1 MPDFNELLESIQSQ
15 AKTYDSNYLSDN
27 NQSQSISLVTPK
39 QEQLSF
45 NDYTPF
51 KKETVYADLS
61 SGERVAMFENYIP
74 GTNNEERLAQ
84 TQSTGDKWAN
94 GALKF
99 GAKTFNAIIGGTLG
113 VVNGVGEGLSGG
125 SVYDNDFSNWLADLD
140 TKLNYQLPNYYT
152 EQEKNA
158 GTFSQMGSANFWADK
173 FLGGLSFTAGA
184 VVSEGIWAWAT
195 GGTSLATT
203 GARLGARGAS
213 LFGKATKVG
222 AWGLKNLDEATTI
235 AGMSKYRNLL
245 ETVPGKMYQAGTI
258 GKNTA
263 LALGKT
269 GELVSTAG
277 FAIRSA
283 GYEASVEALQY
294 KREAEEN
301 FYSNFAELNG
311 REPSIEET
319 TEFQKNLNDSANA
332 VFTANMAI
340 VGASNI
346 VTMGH
351 ILDIKNP
358 INLGIGKFID
368 RKAFGYG
375 LDKATGEVLKSS
387 AKQKIARNVFDFVIR
402 PGFTE
407 GLFEE
412 GLQGTTTKTANR
424 WIEHTYNPKHTAD
437 NFNTIDAMKESLSE
451 QYGSQEGWKEN
462 MLGILVGVVGGSVN
476 TYQGQKNKAKDLEF
490 EASVGQMYKPEGQTL
505 QSALLGFK
513 IQSANRTQAF
523 AQEAKEEAQKGNIT
537 KSTLANESSVLNM
550 INARQVLGDSN
561 SQIVTRTK
569 ESLDLIK
576 PEQWLEM
583 GVEVDQIEQEKND
596 RIKRV
601 SELADQWKTNKKYVQ
616 YMLGNK
622 LVGEDALGETA
633 LETSTNTQFNKN
645 AALVEAMT
653 WTLTTGENSQKH
665 MLDAQKVFSR
675 ELGQEKT
682 KVLDIIS
689 QKEQLKKETQ
699 VELNKLTKQH
709 SLLSKKRDVLTK
721 KIAKLDAQPKL
732 TDQNKKGLQPRVAL
746 TEQLLEL
753 ETQLTEVTN
762 GLEVIAEDLN
772 SANDYN
778 KGLNDVNLNQ
788 DISKP
793 LITGQDLID
802 LETNTVKFRNS
813 IEAFS
818 STNPQKYQYLIDV
831 LDEYGQ
837 AKAIFMQSQASHKA
851 FVSKDFKLQN
861 VGSWIGGKMS
871 KNKKMSENTS
881 EWLNDVLKTYTEY
894 KAEGLREEQEVEV
907 TPTVE
912 VDKKEAVGK
921 TQEQINQ
928 DKIDELENERLKELS
943 SLQDK
948 KQVYE
953 LGEVDGDFINL
964 SQFLT
969 DYNLKEDFNFITD
982 IFEDKKIKVSFDGKH
997 AGGLPSVAS
1006 LDRAIINNRLNIIFT
1021 VNKENFNKKNL
1032 EEKKSIVAH
1041 EMVHGLIALK
1051 LNEKGSLNDKNF
1063 YKGLNSIFTDAKTFF
1078 NSAKS
1083 GQNLKNRDILQKSF
1097 DIKELTDIEGK
1108 LNYIDNE
1115 IEELAT
1121 LGLTDLTFIK
1131 FLKLIESD
1139 KSVTIQENL
1148 WTKLVNVVGEFI
1160 GISNNKFTELLS
1172 FIQTEL
1178 DIETT
1183 NSSSSKENIKNINE
1197 KYDKRIK
1204 EVGSILQN
1212 QIPKTKIEIY
1222 KDKIKKALEM
1232 YDFTPIAGSYEDVVL
1247 QEPTQAE
1254 VDEYI
1259 TLKKEEKNNSLFSER
1274 LRELTNKLSNW
1285 KLLNSTIDDEN
1296 ASIVETLALIE
1307 QLERKVE
1314 QEQTKVELTQE
1325 DIQNLS
1331 SPIEGVNN
1339 INDYGLGINANA
1351 SVTVQRPAGLD
1362 VYRFSHM
1369 SVEEMAKRVGAETI
1383 IIDNEVVS
1391 PNTKPKIDKNIV
1403 INGIEFVYRPQGK
1416 LELKISDYDQASLM
1430 FNFIVVDTGAV
1441 TWSYSDVYTKKGED
1455 VVKLDSMFF
1464 DDIDSS
1470 KAFNLKPGDK
1480 LKLVVNNTD
1489 GFNTEKSTE
1498 KEFKI
1503 FLQDKNGNRIQT
1515 LKASRELGNKDI
1527 VNEPFLQLR
1536 NEAFKRWVAE
1546 GRPDKTDLGIEVEVE
1561 NIFMGSPEIK
1571 LDGDFNFTE
1580 RATTEVLAT
1589 GYIQDGKATLS
1600 REIPE
1605 INYTYVGKLKNGLKN
1620 PIVII
1625 KKGAYNVAFPISVI
1639 RKVDSKINEL
1649 NGILNSSLSPQEKT
1663 LKIND
1668 LIVENSIEHL
1678 QIGFSELESE
1688 SLKIAFENNESY
1700 TTAEEFA
1707 DKKYKKENL
1716 VQDATI
1722 KINLENLDRAISDV
1736 KVRFNLETIS
1746 YKVPIETKNDN
1757 LTEVENSLNDLA
1769 LELYKDY
1776 TTNASTTYLDSKG
1789 NILEDTTYTDALDE
1803 EVREPKSQLDKIR
1816 NINLLIQAF
1825 SQKLPKIV
1833 EQALGAEKIKEVKG
1847 LIKQY
1852 TFIKKQITPKEEIKK
1867 DICT

>member
-1 MPDFNELLESIQSQ
+1 MDEVKSIDELYNDLVKRQNQPKEFVGLGSQMAMSSKQGKLDFKE
-15 AKTYDSNYLSDN
+15 
-27 NQSQSISLVTPK
+27 ISPYKRTDAF
-39 QEQLSF
+39 Q
-45 NDYTPF
+45 T
-51 KKETVYADLS
+51 LS
-61 SGERVAMFENYIP
+61 SGAEVAKFDNYIA
-74 GTNNEERLAQ
+74 GTNNEERLALN
-84 TQSTGDKWAN
+84 QSTGDKWAN
-94 GALKF
+94 GILKAS
-99 GAKTFNAIIGGTLG
+99 AKGFNAVLGGTLG
-113 VVNGVGEGLSGG
+113 VVNGVAEGLSGG
-125 SVYDNDFSNWLADLD
+125 SVYDNDFSNWLADVD
-140 TKLNYQLPNYYT
+140 TKFNYQLPNWYT
-152 EQEKNA
+152 EQEKKA
-158 GTFSQMGSANFWADK
+158 GVFSQMGTANFWADK

-184 VVSEGIWAWAT
+184 IVSEGIWAWAT

-245 ETVPGKMYQAGTI
+245 ESVPGKLGVNSKQA
-258 GKNTA
+258 A
-263 LALGKT
+263 LIAGKT
-269 GELVSTAG
+269 GELISTAG
-277 FAIRSA
+277 FAVRSA

-301 FYSNFAELNG
+301 FYSSFAELNG
-311 REPSIEET
+311 REPSTEET

-375 LDKATGEVLKSS
+375 LDKATGEVLKAS
-387 AKQKIARNVFDFVIR
+387 AKQKIARNVFDFAIK
-402 PGFTE
+402 PGLTE

-412 GLQGTTTKTANR
+412 GLQGVTTKTANK

-490 EASVGQMYKPEGQTL
+490 EASVGQMYKPEGQVL

-537 KSTLANESSVLNM
+537 KSTLAHESSVLNM
-550 INARQVLGDSN
+550 INGRQVLGDSN
-561 SQIVTRTK
+561 SQIVSRTK

-583 GVEVDQIEQEKND
+583 GVEADQIEQEKTD
-596 RIKRV
+596 RISRV

-665 MLDAQKVFSR
+665 MLDAQKVFNR

-709 SLLSKKRDVLTK
+709 SLLSKKREVLTK

-788 DISKP
+788 EFSKP
-793 LITGQDLID
+793 LNTGQDLID
-802 LETNTVKFRNS
+802 LENNTVKFKNS
-813 IEAFS
+813 VEAFS

-851 FVSKDFKLQN
+851 FISKDFKLQN
-861 VGSWIGGKMS
+861 VGSWIGGKIS

-894 KAEGLREEQEVEV
+894 KAEGLREEQEVVV

-912 VDKKEAVGK
+912 DIDKKEAVVK
-921 TQEQINQ
+921 QE
-928 DKIDELENERLKELS
+928 
-943 SLQDK
+943 
-948 KQVYE
+948 
-953 LGEVDGDFINL
+953 
-964 SQFLT
+964 
-969 DYNLKEDFNFITD
+969 
-982 IFEDKKIKVSFDGKH
+982 
-997 AGGLPSVAS
+997 
-1006 LDRAIINNRLNIIFT
+1006 T
-1021 VNKENFNKKNL
+1021 V
-1032 EEKKSIVAH
+1032 
-1041 EMVHGLIALK
+1041 
-1051 LNEKGSLNDKNF
+1051 
-1063 YKGLNSIFTDAKTFF
+1063 
-1078 NSAKS
+1078 
-1083 GQNLKNRDILQKSF
+1083 
-1097 DIKELTDIEGK
+1097 
-1108 LNYIDNE
+1108 
-1115 IEELAT
+1115 
-1121 LGLTDLTFIK
+1121 
-1131 FLKLIESD
+1131 
-1139 KSVTIQENL
+1139 
-1148 WTKLVNVVGEFI
+1148 
-1160 GISNNKFTELLS
+1160 
-1172 FIQTEL
+1172 
-1178 DIETT
+1178 
-1183 NSSSSKENIKNINE
+1183 SKEE
-1197 KYDKRIK
+1197 
-1204 EVGSILQN
+1204 
-1212 QIPKTKIEIY
+1212 PKTKVEVY

-1254 VDEYI
+1254 VDEYVA
-1259 TLKKEEKNNSLFSER
+1259 LKKDEKDNSLFSER
-1274 LRELTNKLSNW
+1274 LQELTNKLSNW

-1307 QLERKVE
+1307 QLEREVE
-1314 QEQTKVELTQE
+1314 QEQTIVTLSEEDVQALATPLTEL
-1325 DIQNLS
+1325 
-1331 SPIEGVNN
+1331 EGVNN

-1351 SVTVQRPAGLD
+1351 SITVQKPKGLE

-1369 SVEEMAKRVGAETI
+1369 TTQGLAERVGAETI
-1383 IIDNEVVS
+1383 IVDNKEV
-1391 PNTKPKIDKNIV
+1391 PHTTRPKVDKNII
-1403 INGIEFVYRPQGK
+1403 INGIEFIYRAQGK

-1430 FNFIVVDTGAV
+1430 FNFEIKQTNAV
-1441 TWSYSDVYTKKGED
+1441 TWSYTDVYTTKGND
-1455 VVKLDSMFF
+1455 VVKMDSMFF

-1489 GFNTEKSTE
+1489 GFNTDKSTE

-1503 FLQDKNGNRIQT
+1503 FLQDKSGNRVQT
-1515 LKASRELGNKDI
+1515 LKAIRDIGNKDT

-1561 NIFMGSPEIK
+1561 NIFMGSPEMK

-1580 RATTEVLAT
+1580 RATTRVLAT
-1589 GYIQDGKATLS
+1589 GYIQDGEATLN

-1625 KKGAYNVAFPISVI
+1625 KKGAYNVAFPISMI
-1639 RKVDSKINEL
+1639 RKADSKINEL
-1649 NGILNSSLSPQEKT
+1649 NGVLNSNLSPQEKT

-1668 LIVENSIEHL
+1668 LIVENSIEHP

-1688 SLKIAFENNESY
+1688 SLRTAFENNESY
-1700 TTAEEFA
+1700 TTAEELA

-1716 VQDATI
+1716 ISEKYKKENLVSDATI

-1746 YKVPIETKNDN
+1746 YKAAIETKNDN
-1757 LTEVENSLNDLA
+1757 KTEVENSLNDLA
-1769 LELYKDY
+1769 MELYKDY
-1776 TTNASTTYLDSKG
+1776 TANASTTYLDSKG
-1789 NILEDTTYTDALDE
+1789 NILEDTTYTNALDE
-1803 EVREPKSQLDKIR
+1803 EIIEAKNQLDKIR
-1816 NINLLIQAF
+1816 NVNLLIQAF
-1825 SQKLPKIV
+1825 SQKLPKVV
-1833 EQALGAEKIKEVKG
+1833 EQVLGAEKIKEVKG

-1852 TFIKKQITPKEEIKK
+1852 TFIKNQTVPKEDIKK

>member
-1 MPDFNELLESIQSQ
+1 MPDFNELLKSIQSQ
-15 AKTYDSNYLSDN
+15 AKTYDSNYIND

-45 NDYTPF
+45 SDYTPF
-51 KKETVYADLS
+51 KKETVYSDLS
-61 SGERVAMFENYIP
+61 SGERVARFDNYIP

-84 TQSTGDKWAN
+84 GQSTGDKWAN

-99 GAKTFNAIIGGTLG
+99 GAKTFNAVVGGTLG
-113 VVNGVGEGLSGG
+113 VVNGVAEGLSGG
-125 SVYDNDFSNWLADLD
+125 SIYDNDFSNWLADVD

-158 GTFSQMGSANFWADK
+158 GTFSQMGTANFWADK

-184 VVSEGIWAWAT
+184 IVSEGLWAWAT

-213 LFGKATKVG
+213 LFGKASKVG

-235 AGMSKYRNLL
+235 AGMSKYRSLL
-245 ETVPGKMYQAGTI
+245 ESVPGKMYQAGTI
-258 GKNTA
+258 GKKTA

-277 FAIRSA
+277 FAVRSA

-301 FYSNFAELNG
+301 FYSSFAELNG
-311 REPSIEET
+311 REPSTEET

-375 LDKATGEVLKSS
+375 LDKATGEVLKAS
-387 AKQKIARNVFDFVIR
+387 AKQKIARNVFDYVVK
-402 PGFTE
+402 PGLTE

-412 GLQGTTTKTANR
+412 GLQGVTTKTANK
-424 WIEHTYNPKHTAD
+424 WIEHTYNPKHTVD

-451 QYGSQEGWKEN
+451 QYGSEEGWKEN
-462 MLGILVGVVGGSVN
+462 MLGILVGIVGGSTN

-505 QSALLGFK
+505 QSSLLGFK
-513 IQSANRTQAF
+513 MQSANRTQAF

-537 KSTLANESSVLNM
+537 KSTLAHESSVLNM

-561 SQIVTRTK
+561 SQIVSRTK

-583 GVEVDQIEQEKND
+583 GVEADQIEQEKTD
-596 RIKRV
+596 RINRV

-665 MLDAQKVFSR
+665 MLDAQKVFNR

-709 SLLSKKRDVLTK
+709 SLLSKKREVLTR
-721 KIAKLDAQPKL
+721 KIAKLDAQPKV

-746 TEQLLEL
+746 TEQLLGL
-753 ETQLTEVTN
+753 ETQLTDVTN
-762 GLEVIAEDLN
+762 GLEIIAEDLN

-778 KGLNDVNLNQ
+778 KGLNDVNLSQ
-788 DISKP
+788 EISKP

-802 LETNTVKFRNS
+802 LEVNTEKFRNS

-851 FVSKDFKLQN
+851 FISKDFKLQN

-894 KAEGLREEQEVEV
+894 KAEGLREEQEVVV

-912 VDKKEAVGK
+912 DDKKEAIIK
-921 TQEQINQ
+921 QEVVEQ
-928 DKIDELENERLKELS
+928 
-943 SLQDK
+943 
-948 KQVYE
+948 
-953 LGEVDGDFINL
+953 EV
-964 SQFLT
+964 
-969 DYNLKEDFNFITD
+969 
-982 IFEDKKIKVSFDGKH
+982 
-997 AGGLPSVAS
+997 
-1006 LDRAIINNRLNIIFT
+1006 
-1021 VNKENFNKKNL
+1021 
-1032 EEKKSIVAH
+1032 
-1041 EMVHGLIALK
+1041 
-1051 LNEKGSLNDKNF
+1051 
-1063 YKGLNSIFTDAKTFF
+1063 
-1078 NSAKS
+1078 
-1083 GQNLKNRDILQKSF
+1083 
-1097 DIKELTDIEGK
+1097 
-1108 LNYIDNE
+1108 
-1115 IEELAT
+1115 
-1121 LGLTDLTFIK
+1121 
-1131 FLKLIESD
+1131 
-1139 KSVTIQENL
+1139 
-1148 WTKLVNVVGEFI
+1148 
-1160 GISNNKFTELLS
+1160 
-1172 FIQTEL
+1172 
-1178 DIETT
+1178 
-1183 NSSSSKENIKNINE
+1183 
-1197 KYDKRIK
+1197 
-1204 EVGSILQN
+1204 
-1212 QIPKTKIEIY
+1212 PKTKVEIY

-1247 QEPTQAE
+1247 KEPTQAE
-1254 VDEYI
+1254 VDEYVE
-1259 TLKKEEKNNSLFSER
+1259 LKKNEKDNSLFSAR
-1274 LRELTNKLSNW
+1274 LQELTDKLSNW
-1285 KLLNSTIDDEN
+1285 KLLNSTVDDEN

-1307 QLERKVE
+1307 QLEREVE
-1314 QEQTKVELTQE
+1314 QEQTRVELTQE
-1325 DIQNLS
+1325 DVQNLS

-1339 INDYGLGINANA
+1339 INDYGLGINVNA

-1369 SVEEMAKRVGAETI
+1369 SVEEMAKRVGADTI

-1391 PNTKPKIDKNIV
+1391 ANTKPKVDKNVV

-1416 LELKISDYDQASLM
+1416 LELKITDYDQASLM
-1430 FNFIVVDTGAV
+1430 FNFVVVDTGAV

-1464 DDIDSS
+1464 DDIDSA

-1489 GFNTEKSTE
+1489 GYNTEKSTE

-1503 FLQDKNGNRIQT
+1503 FLQDKNGNRVQT
-1515 LKASRELGNKDI
+1515 LKASRELGSKDT

-1561 NIFMGSPEIK
+1561 NIFMGSPEMK
-1571 LDGDFNFTE
+1571 LDEDFDFTD
-1580 RATTEVLAT
+1580 RAITEVLAT
-1589 GYIQDGKATLS
+1589 GYIQDGEATLN

-1625 KKGAYNVAFPISVI
+1625 KKGVYNVAFPISMI
-1639 RKVDSKINEL
+1639 RKADSKINEL
-1649 NGILNSSLSPQEKT
+1649 NGVLNGNLSPQEKT

-1668 LIVENSIEHL
+1668 LIVENSIEHP

-1688 SLKIAFENNESY
+1688 SLRAAFENNESY
-1700 TTAEEFA
+1700 TTAEELA
-1707 DKKYKKENL
+1707 DKTYKKDSL
-1716 VQDATI
+1716 VEDATI
-1722 KINLENLDRAISDV
+1722 RINLENLDKAISDV

-1746 YKVPIETKNDN
+1746 YKVAIETKNDN
-1757 LTEVENSLNDLA
+1757 LIEVENSLNDLA
-1769 LELYKDY
+1769 MELYKDY
-1776 TTNASTTYLDSKG
+1776 TANASTTYLDSKG
-1789 NILEDTTYTDALDE
+1789 NIIEDTVYTDALDE
-1803 EVREPKSQLDKIR
+1803 EIIEAKSQLDKIR

-1825 SQKLPKIV
+1825 SEKLPKVV
-1833 EQALGAEKIKEVKG
+1833 EQVLGAEKIKEIKG

-1852 TFIKKQITPKEEIKK
+1852 TFIKKQTVPKQEIKK

>member
-1 MPDFNELLESIQSQ
+1 MPDFNELLKSIQSQ
-15 AKTYDSNYLSDN
+15 AKTYDSNYINDN
-27 NQSQSISLVTPK
+27 GQSQSISLVTPK

-45 NDYTPF
+45 SDYTPY
-51 KKETVYADLS
+51 KKDTVYTQLS
-61 SGERVAMFENYIP
+61 DGSRVAMFENYIP

-84 TQSTGDKWAN
+84 NQSTGDKWAN

-99 GAKTFNAIIGGTLG
+99 GAKTFNAVVGGTLG
-113 VVNGVGEGLSGG
+113 VVNGVAEGLSGG
-125 SVYDNDFSNWLADLD
+125 SVYDNDFSNWLADVD

-173 FLGGLSFTAGA
+173 FLGGLAFTAGA
-184 VVSEGIWAWAT
+184 IVSEGIWAWAT

-245 ETVPGKMYQAGTI
+245 ESVPGKLGVNSKQA
-258 GKNTA
+258 A
-263 LALGKT
+263 LVAGKT
-269 GELVSTAG
+269 GELISTAG
-277 FAIRSA
+277 FAVRSA

-301 FYSNFAELNG
+301 FYSSFAELNG
-311 REPSIEET
+311 REPSTEET

-375 LDKATGEVLKSS
+375 LDKATGEVLKAS
-387 AKQKIARNVFDFVIR
+387 AKQKIARNVFDFAIK
-402 PGFTE
+402 PGLTE

-412 GLQGTTTKTANR
+412 GLQGVTTKTANK

-476 TYQGQKNKAKDLEF
+476 TYQGQKSKAKDLEF
-490 EASVGQMYKPEGQTL
+490 EASVGQMYKPEGQVL

-561 SQIVTRTK
+561 SQIVSRTK

-583 GVEVDQIEQEKND
+583 GVEADQIEQEKTD
-596 RIKRV
+596 RINRV

-665 MLDAQKVFSR
+665 MLDAQKVFNR

-709 SLLSKKRDVLTK
+709 SLLSKKREVLTK

-788 DISKP
+788 EFSKP

-802 LETNTVKFRNS
+802 LENNTVKFKNS
-813 IEAFS
+813 VEAFS

-851 FVSKDFKLQN
+851 FISKDFKLQN

-894 KAEGLREEQEVEV
+894 KAEGLREEQEVEE
-907 TPTVE
+907 TPIVE

-921 TQEQINQ
+921 TQEQIVQ
-928 DKIDELENERLKELS
+928 DKINELEAQRAEELAKVEGQVTTSEIENRIQEVKNKLGHPENVKRFEEFLELLKLAESNLTKEQIDTILKGLNNNSVAIVGGTTDINRNNIER
-943 SLQDK
+943 
-948 KQVYE
+948 
-953 LGEVDGDFINL
+953 GDIDTAWVENP
-964 SQFLT
+964 S
-969 DYNLKEDFNFITD
+969 NLKGVELQEFTTALSYLFRWIQSDNNTRQQPEVAEESGTGAIAVGKNTSPIFIDD
-982 IFEDKKIKVSFDGKH
+982 IVKSILSNSESKTQQTLTNQKEIDKINQKYDKKIAELGGNKV
-997 AGGLPSVAS
+997 
-1006 LDRAIINNRLNIIFT
+1006 
-1021 VNKENFNKKNL
+1021 
-1032 EEKKSIVAH
+1032 
-1041 EMVHGLIALK
+1041 
-1051 LNEKGSLNDKNF
+1051 
-1063 YKGLNSIFTDAKTFF
+1063 AKT
-1078 NSAKS
+1078 KVEVY
-1083 GQNLKNRDILQKSF
+1083 
-1097 DIKELTDIEGK
+1097 KE
-1108 LNYIDNE
+1108 
-1115 IEELAT
+1115 
-1121 LGLTDLTFIK
+1121 
-1131 FLKLIESD
+1131 
-1139 KSVTIQENL
+1139 
-1148 WTKLVNVVGEFI
+1148 
-1160 GISNNKFTELLS
+1160 
-1172 FIQTEL
+1172 
-1178 DIETT
+1178 
-1183 NSSSSKENIKNINE
+1183 
-1197 KYDKRIK
+1197 
-1204 EVGSILQN
+1204 
-1212 QIPKTKIEIY
+1212 
-1222 KDKIKKALEM
+1222 KIKKALEM

-1254 VDEYI
+1254 VDEYVA
-1259 TLKKEEKNNSLFSER
+1259 LKKDEKDNSLFSER
-1274 LRELTNKLSNW
+1274 LQELTNKLSNW

-1307 QLERKVE
+1307 QLEREVE
-1314 QEQTKVELTQE
+1314 QEQTRVELTQE
-1325 DIQNLS
+1325 DVQALAT
-1331 SPIEGVNN
+1331 PLTELEGVNN

-1351 SVTVQRPAGLD
+1351 SITVQKPKGLE

-1369 SVEEMAKRVGAETI
+1369 TTQGLAERVGAETI
-1383 IIDNEVVS
+1383 IVDNKEV
-1391 PNTKPKIDKNIV
+1391 PHKTKPKVDKNVV
-1403 INGIEFVYRPQGK
+1403 INGIEFIYRAQGK
-1416 LELKISDYDQASLM
+1416 LELKIDDYQRASQL
-1430 FNFIVVDTGAV
+1430 FNFEIKQTNAV
-1441 TWSYSDVYTKKGED
+1441 TWSYTDVYTTKGND
-1455 VVKLDSMFF
+1455 VVKMDSMFS
-1464 DDIDSS
+1464 DDIESS
-1470 KAFNLKPGDK
+1470 KSFDLKPGDK

-1489 GFNTEKSTE
+1489 GFNTDKSTE

-1503 FLQDKNGNRIQT
+1503 FLQDKNGNRVQT
-1515 LKASRELGNKDI
+1515 LKAIRETQK
-1527 VNEPFLQLR
+1527 NEKIDEAFFRLR

-1561 NIFMGSPEIK
+1561 NIFMGSPEMK
-1571 LDGDFNFTE
+1571 LDGDFNFTD

-1589 GYIQDGKATLS
+1589 GYIQDGEATLN

-1625 KKGAYNVAFPISVI
+1625 KKGAYNVAFPISMI
-1639 RKVDSKINEL
+1639 RKADSKINEL
-1649 NGILNSSLSPQEKT
+1649 NGVLNSNLSPQEKT

-1668 LIVENSIEHL
+1668 LIVENSIEHP

-1688 SLKIAFENNESY
+1688 SLRTAFENNESY
-1700 TTAEEFA
+1700 TTAEELA

-1716 VQDATI
+1716 VSDATI

-1746 YKVPIETKNDN
+1746 YKVAIETKNDN
-1757 LTEVENSLNDLA
+1757 KTEVENSLNDLA
-1769 LELYKDY
+1769 MELYKDY
-1776 TTNASTTYLDSKG
+1776 TANASTKYLDSKG

-1803 EVREPKSQLDKIR
+1803 EIIEAKNQLDKIR
-1816 NINLLIQAF
+1816 NVNLIIQAF

-1833 EQALGAEKIKEVKG
+1833 EQVLGAEKIKEVKG

-1852 TFIKKQITPKEEIKK
+1852 TFIKNQTVPKEDIKK